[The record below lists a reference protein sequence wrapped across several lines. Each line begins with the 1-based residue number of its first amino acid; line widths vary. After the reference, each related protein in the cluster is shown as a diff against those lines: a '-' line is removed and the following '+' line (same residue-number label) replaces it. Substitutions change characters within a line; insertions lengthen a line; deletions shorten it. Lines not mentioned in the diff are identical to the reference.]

1 MQSWTWSFEISF
13 RLLASLISPLREGR
27 GASLSHPRTSV
38 AEITAT
44 GAVTTVKTT
53 GTRTSTSTSTMT
65 TTDTLSRRVSST
77 ANGHQHT
84 RPPCAQR
91 ARGTGPE
98 LLKAARWER
107 ELLRMPRQWA
117 K

>member
-65 TTDTLSRRVSST
+65 TTDTLS
-77 ANGHQHT
+77 HQHT